1 MSANDTKLI
10 NKIIHSMVAV
20 IVTLGGVIG
29 GFIVELKSSVNS
41 LEDKNE
47 LCVKERSESRERIA
61 ALEALM
67 TKIKK

>member
-1 MSANDTKLI
+1 
-10 NKIIHSMVAV
+10 MVAV

-29 GFIVELKSSVNS
+29 GFIVELKSSVSS

>member
-29 GFIVELKSSVNS
+29 GFIVELKSSVSS